1 MKYQPQHEVPYE
13 EEKRNQSL
21 QKFYLA
27 SFHNKYMKE
36 YLELQSTNLQKVC
49 LHSPPIH
56 NLQGEIYKHKILM
69 YEENP
74 FETGNKFK
82 N

>member
-36 YLELQSTNLQKVC
+36 YWNCKSRTCKRCAFTPLQYIICKEKSISTK
-49 LHSPPIH
+49 
-56 NLQGEIYKHKILM
+56 Y
-69 YEENP
+69 
-74 FETGNKFK
+74 
-82 N
+82 